1 MTQMEKHV
9 PSTCAHL
16 CESYTPNT
24 QAHINTH
31 TQNTVKYSFMLKNC
45 RATCLCVILR
55 RLSVIVH
62 VTDYRRTAED
72 NRTQTHAAS
81 NTQDLYLDE
90 LLSVDFL

>member
-31 TQNTVKYSFMLKNC
+31 TRCQILIYAKNC

-55 RLSVIVH
+55 HLSVIVH
-62 VTDYRRTAED
+62 VTDYRGTTED